1 MAQHPRASLSIPEP
15 PKNLKI
21 IQRIPMSL
29 KKHEGWERGEGEG
42 GVEMETDLSIP
53 EHPVRPGGAS
63 SGGGRGG
70 RTKKKWHLSGTL
82 SVQAYG
88 QRLLGGGRGELA
100 RRKGGGGWE
109 EGKRDVK
116 GSGGSDL

>member
-29 KKHEGWERGEGEG
+29 KKHEGWERREGEG

-70 RTKKKWHLSGTL
+70 ENKEEVALEWHS
-82 SVQAYG
+82 
-88 QRLLGGGRGELA
+88 QRAGIWSKVTGWRQRGAGKEEGERGLGGGKERC
-100 RRKGGGGWE
+100 
-109 EGKRDVK
+109 
-116 GSGGSDL
+116 